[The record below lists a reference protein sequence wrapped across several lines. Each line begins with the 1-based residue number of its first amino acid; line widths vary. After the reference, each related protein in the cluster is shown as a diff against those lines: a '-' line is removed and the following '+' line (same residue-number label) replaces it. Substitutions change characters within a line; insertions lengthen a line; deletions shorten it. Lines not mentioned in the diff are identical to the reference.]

1 MKSTLWRS
9 VLISLAFMVAHAILN
24 PFGLGWLVI
33 LAFLV
38 FMTVSIIR
46 LLKNRQAILSAENRE
61 EDRDGENP
69 EGGNLIQLLRAR
81 LDHLVKTGQLDDDP
95 DTPVAPKAKPQD
107 ADCALTHQERVEFDR
122 MIQRMGD
129 AE

>member
-1 MKSTLWRS
+1 MKSILWRS
-9 VLISLAFMVAHAILN
+9 VLISIAFMVAHAILN

-33 LAFLV
+33 LVFLV
-38 FMTVSIIR
+38 FMTISITR
-46 LLKNRQAILSAENRE
+46 LLKSQQATRPAESKE

-69 EGGNLIQLLRAR
+69 ESGNLVQLLRAR
-81 LDHLVKTGQLDDDP
+81 LDHLKNSGQLEDDP
-95 DTPVAPKAKPQD
+95 DATKPPKAKPQD

>member
-1 MKSTLWRS
+1 MKSILWRS
-9 VLISLAFMVAHAILN
+9 VLISIAFMVAHAILN

-33 LAFLV
+33 LVFLV
-38 FMTVSIIR
+38 FMTISITR
-46 LLKNRQAILSAENRE
+46 LLKNQHATRPADSRE

-69 EGGNLIQLLRAR
+69 ESGNLLQLLRAR
-81 LDHLVKTGQLDDDP
+81 LDHLVQTGNLDDDP
-95 DTPVAPKAKPQD
+95 DATKSPKAKPQD
-107 ADCALTHQERVEFDR
+107 TDCALTHQERVEFDR